1 MGDFVSELVFGV
13 RHNDCVSGV
22 EGRRVDGMRQINLDW
37 PDGVL
42 LGDLAH
48 VEFQV
53 DESLL
58 SEQVS
63 GVLGLLRE
71 LEEASE
77 CLLDLEL
84 GDEDGGDG
92 EVPALLDAVVLDQGV
107 LGVGEVLAQWLL
119 LDLFEALII
128 LLLADLF
135 RSWFFAHI
143 TIVD

>member
-1 MGDFVSELVFGV
+1 
-13 RHNDCVSGV
+13 
-22 EGRRVDGMRQINLDW
+22 MRQINLDW
-37 PDGVL
+37 PDRVL

-58 SEQVS
+58 PEQVS

-119 LDLFEALII
+119 LDLFEPLII
-128 LLLADLF
+128 FLLADLF